1 MSNEFLNLL
10 NIKKYATENE
20 KNKELWDVLGII
32 KNKSNQEFKFDLR
45 PLKKLNNTDFAKSGS
60 FLTKSDKMVFE
71 MGLEWILIDTQELIN
86 YIKKHKIKTVH
97 LEDLLNK
104 LEWNIVL
111 PKK

>member
-1 MSNEFLNLL
+1 LSNEFLHLL
-10 NIKKYATENE
+10 DIKKYATQNE
-20 KNKELWDVLGII
+20 KNKELWDVSGII

-45 PLKKLNNTDFAKSGS
+45 PLKKLNNTDLVKSGS

-71 MGLEWILIDTQELIN
+71 TVSNWILIDTQELIN
-86 YIKKHKIKTVH
+86 YIKQHKVKAVH

-104 LEWNIVL
+104 LDWNIIL